1 MDDDEVYIKNFDYD
15 EFKDPSVPKVKGLD
29 FGKQPERWKSDWR
42 KELGIEQDELVI
54 ENKLP
59 EKPAK
64 SVMKMDKGAERF
76 P

>member
-1 MDDDEVYIKNFDYD
+1 
-15 EFKDPSVPKVKGLD
+15 VPKVKALD

-42 KELGIEQDELVI
+42 KELGIEQDELI
-54 ENKLP
+54 IDNKLP

-64 SVMKMDKGAERF
+64 SVIKMDKGAERF